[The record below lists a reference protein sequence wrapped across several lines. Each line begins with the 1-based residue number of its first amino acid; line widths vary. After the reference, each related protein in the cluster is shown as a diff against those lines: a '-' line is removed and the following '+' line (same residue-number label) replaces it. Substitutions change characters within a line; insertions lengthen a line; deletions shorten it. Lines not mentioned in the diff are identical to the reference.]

1 MSTKALTLA
10 QTADELGVVERTVR
24 RLIADKKM
32 RAVKV
37 GRVIR
42 VRRAD
47 LDDYIVRNQM
57 GKP

>member
-1 MSTKALTLA
+1 MSVKALTLA

-24 RLIADKKM
+24 RLIAGKKL
-32 RAVKV
+32 RALKV
-37 GRVIR
+37 GRAIR

-47 LDDYIVRNQM
+47 LDDYITRNQM

>member
-24 RLIADKKM
+24 RLIADKKL
-32 RAVKV
+32 RALKV
-37 GRVIR
+37 GRAIR